1 MGVARGET
9 PKADVVVVCAA
20 TGRAACALCLEPWM
34 HDLEVAAN
42 IEARQRTSSRWR
54 SSRRQCCSFHQ
65 VSVVI
70 ALLALLAHACGN
82 SDSGT
87 ASHWVG
93 SWIASPSD
101 GAGQRFS
108 DQTLRMILTPHLA
121 GSTLR
126 VHLSNRFGSQP
137 VTFDRVTIAGRRS
150 GASLIPGSSRP
161 LTFAGRSGVT
171 VPTGAE
177 RVSDP
182 LPFTVVPFADL
193 AVSLY
198 VSGAT
203 APATEHFTAR
213 QTSYTTGTSAGDHT
227 ADADGAVFT
236 YTTTSWYFI
245 DAIDVMAPG
254 DVGAVVAFGDSI
266 TDGFQGEGNPVFQNP
281 EGLDANARYPD
292 ALQRR
297 LLTARRPLSVLNA
310 GISGNRIRISAS
322 TIPYFGPS
330 GLSRVEAD
338 AVFQAGVTNV
348 IILEGINDLGQP
360 PAASATDVISGLQQL
375 VEQLHAARLNVLLGT
390 LTPAGGTTGAYGTP
404 ATNNARETIN
414 EWIRTSGVADAVV
427 DFDAVVRDPQDL
439 GRINPAY
446 DGSDHLHFNP
456 AGYQAIA
463 DAVDLTT
470 LKGLP

>member
-1 MGVARGET
+1 MA
-9 PKADVVVVCAA
+9 
-20 TGRAACALCLEPWM
+20 
-34 HDLEVAAN
+34 
-42 IEARQRTSSRWR
+42 
-54 SSRRQCCSFHQ
+54 
-65 VSVVI
+65 I
-70 ALLALLAHACGN
+70 ALLVLLAQACGD
-82 SDSGT
+82 SDSWT

-101 GAGQRFS
+101 GYGKLFN

-126 VHLSNRFGSQP
+126 VHLSNRFGSEP

-161 LTFAGRSGVT
+161 LAFAGQAGVT
-171 VPTGAE
+171 VPPGAE

-203 APATEHFTAR
+203 GHATEHFTAR
-213 QTSYTTGTSAGDHT
+213 QTSYVTAPSAGDHT

-236 YTTTSWYFI
+236 YTTTSWYFV
-245 DAIDVMAPG
+245 DAIDVMAPAG
-254 DVGAVVAFGDSI
+254 VGAVVAFGDSI
-266 TDGFQGEGNPVFQNP
+266 TDGFQGEDNPISENP

-297 LLTARRPLSVLNA
+297 LLAAGRTLSVLNA
-310 GISGNRIRISAS
+310 GISGNEILSS
-322 TIPYFGPS
+322 KFPYFGPS
-330 GLSRVEAD
+330 GLSRIEAD
-338 AVFQAGVTNV
+338 AISQAGVTDV
-348 IILEGINDLGQP
+348 IVLEGINDLAQQR
-360 PAASATDVISGLQQL
+360 PAASAADVISGLQQI
-375 VEQLHAARLNVLLGT
+375 VEQLHAARLNVVLGT
-390 LTPAGGTTGAYGTP
+390 LTPAGGATGAYGTP
-404 ATNNARETIN
+404 QTDDARETIN

-427 DFDAVVRDPQDL
+427 DFDAAVRDPQDP

-456 AGYQAIA
+456 AGYQAMA
-463 DAVDLTT
+463 HAVDLTT
-470 LKGLP
+470 LKGVSATTSHAIPENRENWGTRVAADHEALR